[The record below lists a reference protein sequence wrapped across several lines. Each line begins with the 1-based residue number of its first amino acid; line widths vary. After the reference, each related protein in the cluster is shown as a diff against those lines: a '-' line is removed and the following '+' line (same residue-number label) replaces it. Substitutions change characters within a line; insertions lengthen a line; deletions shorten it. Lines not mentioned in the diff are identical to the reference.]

1 MTQVHWLLTFLK
13 NIVSTEY
20 DYYNYHYYYFI
31 IIILIDEFYSDT
43 ISTTSNPT
51 PSGIII
57 IN

>member
-1 MTQVHWLLTFLK
+1 M
-13 NIVSTEY
+13 IIIII
-20 DYYNYHYYYFI
+20 I
-31 IIILIDEFYSDT
+31 IIILIDKIYPDT